1 MSALSGWLTNSDLV
15 IAGGWIIVLILVLT
29 FVMWVLILDRYLYL
43 WRSAS
48 DLVAATFDRWQALR
62 TADARCNQRLRA
74 ATTESFHATLA
85 RWLGTIRV
93 ITAILPLLG
102 LLGTVAGMI
111 QAVRQDRLLDLAGDP
126 VGVWPSGARQ
136 AIDQAVCAVGL
147 VVASDLVELLPA
159 VAHDPAGPGH
169 VVELGGQL
177 QQRELAP
184 CYLVFR
190 GHVSLLIDSDDRQI
204 NPKPDQ

>member
-15 IAGGWIIVLILVLT
+15 IAGGWIIVVILLLT

-43 WRSAS
+43 WRNAS
-48 DLVAATFDRWQALR
+48 DLVSATFSRWQALR
-62 TADARCNQRLRA
+62 TRDARCNQRLRA

-111 QAVRQDRLLDLAGDP
+111 TTFEVMTVFGTGNVRGMAEGISQALVTTMAGLLASLSGIYFANDL
-126 VGVWPSGARQ
+126 
-136 AIDQAVCAVGL
+136 
-147 VVASDLVELLPA
+147 E
-159 VAHDPAGPGH
+159 
-169 VVELGGQL
+169 
-177 QQRELAP
+177 QRITSQTDHLSEHLSATEGTQP
-184 CYLVFR
+184 
-190 GHVSLLIDSDDRQI
+190 
-204 NPKPDQ
+204 